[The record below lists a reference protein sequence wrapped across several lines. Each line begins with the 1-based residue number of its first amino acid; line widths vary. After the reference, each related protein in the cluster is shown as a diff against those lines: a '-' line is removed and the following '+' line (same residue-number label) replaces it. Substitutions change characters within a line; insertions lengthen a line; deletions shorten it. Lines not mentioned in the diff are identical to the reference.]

1 MTRSRKPGSFEDF
14 VQWLG
19 RTKHDSEADRPVP
32 DSQVLSAAREAWQEH
47 QSLQRAQHEAL
58 SERVRAGT
66 YVAEDG
72 QPVQSFWAGVFAAL
86 RDALVPHWQSV
97 AITVAALGVAS
108 LGLLLLWNLRPTARV
123 SAPAEATAL
132 HFETRHGEQQTHRL
146 ADNSLLHLNT
156 DSAVTV
162 RYSQTQRL
170 VVLTSGEANF
180 VVTHEPKRTFRVLA
194 GSAEVGDLG
203 TKFDVRLE
211 GDSTVVTV
219 VEGRVAVEPSPM
231 MGEGTASSSDNHR
244 PRFVQLG
251 ANQQIRVLKGEWP
264 ATPIAVDA
272 QRATAWLHRQIVF
285 DHETLERVAAE
296 FNRYAPK
303 PIEITTP
310 ALRDL
315 EVGGVFSTDDPE
327 EFLAFLRSLKGVTVD
342 VTATEIRVSQK

>member
-1 MTRSRKPGSFEDF
+1 MNRSLKPGSFEDF

-19 RTKHDSEADRPVP
+19 RARHDSEPDQPVP
-32 DSQVLSAAREAWQEH
+32 DPQVLSAAREAWQEH

-58 SERVRAGT
+58 SDHVRAGAGL
-66 YVAEDG
+66 AEDG
-72 QPVQSFWAGVFAAL
+72 QPGQSFWSRVFAPL

-97 AITVAALGVAS
+97 AITAAAVGVMS
-108 LGLLLLWNLRPTARV
+108 LGLLLLQSLTPTARV

-132 HFETRHGEQQTHRL
+132 HFETRHGEQQTYRL

-156 DSAVTV
+156 ESAVTV
-162 RYSQTQRL
+162 RYSPTHRL
-170 VVLTSGEANF
+170 VLLTAGEANF
-180 VVTHEPKRTFRVLA
+180 EVTHEPRRTFRVLA
-194 GSAEVGDLG
+194 GSAEVVDLG
-203 TKFDVRLE
+203 TKFDVRMRP
-211 GDSTVVTV
+211 DSTVVTV
-219 VEGRVAVEPSPM
+219 VEGRVAVGPSPM
-231 MGEGTASSSDNHR
+231 IGKGTTGPSDNNF
-244 PRFVQLG
+244 PRSVQLG
-251 ANQQIRVLKGEWP
+251 ANQQIRLLKGEWP

-285 DHETLERVAAE
+285 DHETLELVTAE

-303 PIEITTP
+303 PVEITTP

-315 EVGGVFSTDDPE
+315 IVGGVFSTDDPA